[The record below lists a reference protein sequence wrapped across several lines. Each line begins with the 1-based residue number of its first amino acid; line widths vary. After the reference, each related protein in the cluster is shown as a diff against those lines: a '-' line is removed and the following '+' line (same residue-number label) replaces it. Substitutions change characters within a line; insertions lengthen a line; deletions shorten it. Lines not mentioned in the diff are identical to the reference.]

1 MTMKL
6 QHYALTL
13 CIICLPACS
22 WVKPT
27 SESNEVTLVKSF
39 NVKTCRNLGS
49 TVATVTHKVGIITF
63 SDEVVMEELITLAK
77 NRAAKMGGD
86 SVVAQPPV
94 VDGSMGFEI
103 YKCGE

>member
-1 MTMKL
+1 MKL

-13 CIICLPACS
+13 GMICLSACS
-22 WVKPT
+22 WVEPT
-27 SESNEVTLVKSF
+27 TESNEVTLVKSF

-63 SDEVVMEELITLAK
+63 NDDVILEELVTLAK

-86 SVVAQPPV
+86 SVVAKPPV
-94 VDGSMGFEI
+94 VDGSMSFEI
-103 YKCGE
+103 YKCDE

>member
-1 MTMKL
+1 MKL
-6 QHYALTL
+6 QYYALTL
-13 CIICLPACS
+13 CIIFLPACS

-27 SESNEVTLVKSF
+27 IESNEVTLVKPF
-39 NVKTCRNLGS
+39 NVKTCKKLGS

-63 SDEVVMEELITLAK
+63 NDDVIMEELVTLAK

-94 VDGSMGFEI
+94 VDGSMSFEI

>member
-1 MTMKL
+1 MKL
-6 QHYALTL
+6 QYYVLPL

-22 WVKPT
+22 GVKPT
-27 SESNEVTLVKSF
+27 SESNEETLVKSF
-39 NVKTCRNLGS
+39 NVKTCKKLGT

-63 SDEVVMEELITLAK
+63 NDDVVTEKLVILAK

-94 VDGSMGFEI
+94 LDGSMSFEI
-103 YKCGE
+103 YKCAE